1 MTKTD
6 MSFWADINPA
16 IQFEDTRK
24 KFFNKYL
31 YKIVIYAP
39 ATRLILSKSRMSSA
53 ELLEER
59 KQLMEYRNHI
69 NRYWFPR
76 GAQSITEAS
85 SDQIEYFR
93 TVAKEYKDQIKMR
106 VEEPNLTVYSEDEK
120 ILFEIAE
127 NDPTRRIA
135 EFHRPVN
142 SDAKTA
148 LNKGEVLIKMP
159 TEYEYKITFKE
170 GFTTGKDVSTQIY
183 DYLYN
188 LGDDVKMT
196 KSCVKNLTARNYW
209 YTSTYFYCK
218 DPSITTFLN
227 LIAPGSISGIYK
239 LTRLEE

>member
-1 MTKTD
+1 

-39 ATRLILSKSRMSSA
+39 ATRLILSKSQESSV
-53 ELLEER
+53 ELLAER
-59 KQLMEYRNHI
+59 KRLMEYRTYI

-76 GAQSITEAS
+76 GGQNIADAEAQ
-85 SDQIEYFR
+85 QIEYFR
-93 TVAKEYKDQIKMR
+93 SVAEQYKDRIKMR
-106 VEEPNLTVYSEDEK
+106 VEEPNLTVYSQDEK
-120 ILFEIAE
+120 TLFEIAE
-127 NDPTRRIA
+127 NDPVRRII

-142 SDAKTA
+142 VDAEAA
-148 LNKGEVLIKMP
+148 LNRGEVLIKNP
-159 TEYEYKITFKE
+159 TEYEYKVTFKE
-170 GFTTGKDVSTQIY
+170 GFTTGKDTSTQIY
-183 DYLYN
+183 EYLYN

-196 KSCVKNLTARNYW
+196 KSCIKNLTARNYW